1 MSPIVTV
8 DPEKYERFE
17 LKTAPADPNDPTDE
31 NGYVMLRPLPYGMKL
46 SRRSK
51 ATRMMMRSQPATSR
65 KQAQNQEQVFE
76 VESHDE
82 WAVAFDIAYCV
93 GEHNLK
99 GRDGKLLDFQTQT
112 HMKIKMLDPK
122 VGTEIERLIDS
133 LNNDE
138 DEETLEDFLRRPD
151 ISSLDEASLL
161 NTDGTESLT
170 EVNLP
175 NDSLTTKVN

>member
-1 MSPIVTV
+1 VPIVTV
-8 DPEKYERFE
+8 DPEQYERFE
-17 LKTAPADPNDPTDE
+17 LKTALADPNDPNDE

-82 WAVAFDIAYCV
+82 WAVAFDYAYCV
-93 GEHNLK
+93 GDHNLL
-99 GRDGKLLDFQTQT
+99 GRDKKKIDFQTNT
-112 HMKIKMLDPK
+112 HMKIKLLDPK

-138 DEETLEDFLRRPD
+138 DEETMEDFLKRQGT
-151 ISSLDEASLL
+151 SSSDTTSELAA
-161 NTDGTESLT
+161 DGKESTAVADLQN
-170 EVNLP
+170 V
-175 NDSLTTKVN
+175 